1 MHLFFERLEEGD
13 KQNTNPWQEN
23 TVVIL
28 MS

>member
-1 MHLFFERLEEGD
+1 MHSFFERLEEGD
-13 KQNTNPWQEN
+13 RQNINLWQEN